1 MKEEGVIHLVET
13 RNRENKREEMRKK
26 PIAKRD
32 LIHAVASTVEV
43 SPSGEAGS
51 YIEGKAHVSTSRG
64 AETKESSSPTM
75 HCESLQVTPA
85 APGRAKQLTDP
96 TS

>member
-13 RNRENKREEMRKK
+13 RNREHKREEMRKK
-26 PIAKRD
+26 PIANRD

-51 YIEGKAHVSTSRG
+51 CRVEKTSDAVKEKEGRRTG
-64 AETKESSSPTM
+64 SPTM